1 MYLDGTVVEVELKA
15 VHILRDE
22 ELVVGEVF
30 LGGVDGAA
38 AAAEGVDQLHLLRLA
53 PQGDGAQGVAAFVQ
67 QT

>member
-1 MYLDGTVVEVELKA
+1 MYLDGTVVEVEVKA

-22 ELVVGEVF
+22 ELVVGEVLF
-30 LGGVDGAA
+30 GGVDGV
-38 AAAEGVDQLHLLRLA
+38 AAEGVDQLHLLRLA